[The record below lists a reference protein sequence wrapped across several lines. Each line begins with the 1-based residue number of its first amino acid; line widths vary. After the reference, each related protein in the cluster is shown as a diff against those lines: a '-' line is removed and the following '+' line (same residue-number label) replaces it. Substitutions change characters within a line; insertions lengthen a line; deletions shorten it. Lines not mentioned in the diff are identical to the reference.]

1 MQVVLGRKGDYS
13 VRAMLHLAR
22 HGGAGRQKARVV
34 ADAMEIPHRYATQIL
49 ADLVAEGLLVAT
61 AGPDGGY
68 ELARP
73 SDQISLLDV
82 VEAAEGPIR
91 LQRCVLRGGSCDWSD
106 VCPVHEAWSRA
117 QEGMIRELARTSF
130 GDLERIDAAI
140 AAGTYRSPTDTPLHE
155 EPTPR
160 EGKGDSIADSE

>member
-22 HGGAGRQKARVV
+22 HGEGRQKARVV
-34 ADAMEIPHRYATQIL
+34 AEEMDIPFRYATQIL
-49 ADLVAEGLLVAT
+49 ADLVAAGFLVAT
-61 AGPDGGY
+61 AGPAGGY
-68 ELARP
+68 ELAK
-73 SDQISLLDV
+73 SANEISLLEV

-91 LQRCVLRGGSCDWSD
+91 LERCVLSGGSCDWSD

-117 QEGMIRELARTSF
+117 QEGMIRELSRTSF

-140 AAGTYRSPTDTPLHE
+140 AAGTYRPPAATPLHE
-155 EPTPR
+155 NPMERGGKSRR
-160 EGKGDSIADSE
+160 ED

>member
-1 MQVVLGRKGDYS
+1 MQVVLGKKGDYS
-13 VRAMLHLAR
+13 VRVMLHLAR
-22 HGGAGRQKARVV
+22 HSGDGRQKARVI
-34 ADAMEIPHRYATQIL
+34 ADAMEIPQRYATQIL
-49 ADLVAEGLLVAT
+49 ANLVAAELLVAT

-73 SDQISLLDV
+73 VGDISLLQI

-91 LQRCVLRGGSCDWSD
+91 LERCVIKGGSCDWRD

-117 QEGMIRELARTSF
+117 QNGMIAELARTSL

-140 AAGTYRSPTDTPLHE
+140 AAGTYTVPPDTPLHE
-155 EPTPR
+155 KPTPR
-160 EGKGDSIADSE
+160 RGRSRRR